1 MVVSNELSEELKKKE
16 IVKAFE
22 SDPGFKVVSKKFEIN
37 HSSSQKKN
45 LKVEEFQNVC
55 QPILVRMSSQ
65 VNPEKLRLGTGTG
78 NMTIT
83 KNTQVNHLIPG
94 VN

>member
-1 MVVSNELSEELKKKE
+1 MVVSNELSEELKKRRLLKLLNL
-16 IVKAFE
+16 IQDLKL
-22 SDPGFKVVSKKFEIN
+22 
-37 HSSSQKKN
+37 SQKNLKSIIHLLRKKN